1 MAAEPQTPE
10 QLRALAAK
18 MREVA
23 LRAPRNSYDQEM
35 QAVRELEARA
45 DRLEAEQIVQ
55 AQRRKKLIAKVKIA
69 QKQLAMDDDTYR
81 DFLQGVAGKRSSTD
95 LKMWELENVL
105 KALRAKGFKYK
116 PAKNAG
122 TRPQADDDQSR
133 LIRSLWLQLH
143 DAGKVRDS
151 GERALVH
158 WVRGQFKNSDGIEAL
173 QWLSVRQK
181 RRIIEQLK
189 QWLAR

>member
-35 QAVRELEARA
+35 QAARELEARA

-69 QKQLAMDDDTYR
+69 QKQLGMDDETYR
-81 DFLQGVAGKRSSTD
+81 DFLQGETKKRSSTD
-95 LKMWELENVL
+95 LKVWELENVL
-105 KALRAKGFKYK
+105 KALRAKGFKGLK
-116 PAKNAG
+116 G
-122 TRPQADDDQSR
+122 TRPQANDDQSR

>member
-1 MAAEPQTPE
+1 
-10 QLRALAAK
+10 
-18 MREVA
+18 VA
-23 LRAPRNSYDQEM
+23 VMVESTES
-35 QAVRELEARA
+35 A
-45 DRLEAEQIVQ
+45 DRHQ
-55 AQRRKKLIAKVKIA
+55 ATEKRRKALVAKVKIA
-69 QKQLAMDDDTYR
+69 QKQLGMDDDTYR
-81 DFLQGVAGKRSSTD
+81 DFLEGVAGPGKRSASI
-95 LKMWELENVL
+95 LKVWELDNVM
-105 KALRAKGFKYK
+105 KAFRAKGFKNK
-116 PAKNAG
+116 PAKSAG

-143 DAGKVRDS
+143 EAGKVRDP

-158 WVRGQFKNSDGIEAL
+158 WVRGQLKTSDGIEAI